1 MKNCKIAVVHDWLTT
16 FAGAERVLEQ
26 ILICFP
32 EADLYSVVDFFDSGQ
47 REHIQ
52 NKVAKTTFI
61 QKLPF
66 ARRKYRNYIFLMP
79 FAIEQLDLSSYD
91 LIISDSH
98 AVAKGV
104 ITGPDQVHVCY
115 IHSPMR
121 YIWDLQYQYLR
132 ESNLKGL
139 KSFVTRYIF
148 YKMRQWDVRSS
159 NGVDQFVANSKFIL
173 SAECGKLIEEN
184 LWSYILLWILML
196 LICPESKKSTTEYKS
211 ASGKQ
216 INICSSTRSA
226 PAKVVNQS

>member
-159 NGVDQFVANSKFIL
+159 NGVDQFVANSKFIKGSKFIQRRVWKTYRRESL
-173 SAECGKLIEEN
+173 VIYPPVDIDAFDLCEKKEEYY
-184 LWSYILLWILML
+184 LAISRLV
-196 LICPESKKSTTEYKS
+196 PYKCEEF
-211 ASGKQ
+211 
-216 INICSSTRSA
+216 NR
-226 PAKVVNQS
+226 